1 MHAGAQRICNGILR
15 CRKSVYREC
24 MNMYLVSR
32 PSSAAATKPMQVTNR
47 VLMVQPTS
55 FEYNSATAV
64 DNHFQNIVK
73 RKSPKEIK
81 NSATKEFCSLV
92 QELRRKGVTVEE
104 TVDSVKMSPDA
115 VFPNNWITFHEEKKI
130 ALYPMKAENRR
141 HERQAS
147 VIKYWSEKLDAQ
159 VVDYTHYE
167 KEGKYL
173 EGTGSMVLDRENG
186 VAYAC
191 LSERTNSELFRMFCK
206 DFGYQ
211 PIEFHATQL
220 VQGKKAPIYH
230 TNVVMALGKKLAI
243 VCLESIEDSTEKELV
258 VKTLEG
264 TNKEIVPISIQ
275 QVNDYVG
282 NVLELE
288 GKDGEQLLVMSSR
301 AYQALNRDQLNRIE
315 SCKLKI
321 VHTPLDTIEV
331 VGGGGARCMLAEIFP
346 PM

>member
-1 MHAGAQRICNGILR
+1 MPKQTS
-15 CRKSVYREC
+15 RK
-24 MNMYLVSR
+24 
-32 PSSAAATKPMQVTNR
+32 
-47 VLMVQPTS
+47 VLMVNPTC
-55 FEYNSATAV
+55 FGFNPDTAA
-64 DNHFQNIVK
+64 DNHFQTLLQGCSNDEVRVRAREEFEGYVK
-73 RKSPKEIK
+73 M
-81 NSATKEFCSLV
+81 
-92 QELRRKGVTVEE
+92 LREKGVEVYVEE
-104 TVDSVKMSPDA
+104 DTVMKSPDA
-115 VFPNNWITFHEEKKI
+115 VYPNNWITFHEAGKI

-147 VIKYWSEKLDAQ
+147 IIKYWSEKLDAQ

-167 KEGKYL
+167 KEGRYL

-206 DFGYQ
+206 DFGYR

-264 TNKEIVPISIQ
+264 TKKEIVPISIQ

-301 AYQALNRDQLNRIE
+301 AYHALNASQRDSIHRHNLRIIH
-315 SCKLKI
+315 C
-321 VHTPLDTIEV
+321 PLDTFET
-331 VGGGGARCMLAEIFP
+331 VGGGGARCMLSEVF
-346 PM
+346 